1 MVQFGSA
8 DAVTEA
14 DVPSLLRHLEQVPDP
29 RDSRGRRHPMAYVL
43 ALAACAVLA
52 GARSLTAIAEWA
64 GDLPRDR
71 LARTG
76 ARTLDPEPD
85 HACRP
90 PSEATFRRVL
100 QRLDGDT
107 LDAAISSYLRER
119 AQQRLEKNRPE
130 EDGPVQVAVDGKT
143 LRGAFRPDGTRVH
156 LISALRMD
164 GVVLSQREVPTKTNE
179 ITAFKPL
186 LAPLGLEGHVVTF
199 DALLTQTDLAR
210 FLVETKKAHYIAVL
224 KANHPG
230 LHQFVKDLPWRDVP
244 LGHRSRDVS
253 RGRDEIRR
261 LKAAAVDRLSFPH
274 AAQALQVVRRTVRN
288 GKTTI
293 ERAYALTSLD
303 TLHDHTG
310 HLAQYIRRHW
320 WIENKEH
327 HVRDVTF
334 GEDASR
340 VRTGSAPRAMAGLR
354 NLALGVLRLDGWA
367 NIAQGLRH
375 HSRRPHRPLETLD
388 IS

>member
-1 MVQFGSA
+1 VVQLGSA

-14 DVPSLLRHLEQVPDP
+14 DIASLLRHLEQVPDP
-29 RDSRGRRHPMAYVL
+29 RCRRGRRHPLAYVL

-64 GDLPRDR
+64 ADLPRDR

-76 ARTLDPEPD
+76 ARVMDPEPEL
-85 HACRP
+85 ACRP

-100 QRLDGDT
+100 QRLDGDA
-107 LDAAISSYLRER
+107 LDTAISSYLCER
-119 AQQRLEKNRPE
+119 AQQPEKKE
-130 EDGPVQVAVDGKT
+130 LVQVAVDGKT
-143 LRGAFRPDGTRVH
+143 LRGAVRPDGSQVH

-164 GVVLSQREVPTKTNE
+164 GVVLAQREVPSKTNE

-186 LAPLGLEGHVVTF
+186 LTPLDLEDHVVTF

-210 FLVETKKAHYIAVL
+210 FLVEEKKAHYIAVL

-230 LHQFVKDLPWRDVP
+230 LHQLVKELPWREVP
-244 LGHRSRDVS
+244 LGHRSRDAS

-261 LKAAAVDRLSFPH
+261 LKAAAVSRLPFPH
-274 AAQALQVVRRTVRN
+274 AAQALQTVRRTVRN

-293 ERAYALTSLD
+293 DRAYALTSLD
-303 TLHDHTG
+303 TLHEQAG
-310 HLAQYIRRHW
+310 QLAKCVRRHW

-334 GEDASR
+334 QEDASR
-340 VRTGSAPRAMAGLR
+340 VRTGTAPRAMAGLR
-354 NLALGVLRLDGWA
+354 NLALGTLRLDGWT

-375 HSRRPHRPLETLD
+375 HSRRPDRPLEALG